1 MNAGLNNLNSFKIR
15 KELAMETVEY
25 KNKKIEFEEPSTPK
39 ISIDGEAIQ
48 ISYDA
53 EANEFNTGE
62 LPYRS
67 FKSVKELAEAIV
79 EQRLQ
84 NE

>member
-1 MNAGLNNLNSFKIR
+1 MDKF
-15 KELAMETVEY
+15 EY
-25 KNKKIEFEEPSTPK
+25 KNKKIEFEESSNPK
-39 ISIDGEAIQ
+39 ISIDGKPTQ
-48 ISYDA
+48 ISHDTDA
-53 EANEFNTGE
+53 SEFNAAE

>member
-1 MNAGLNNLNSFKIR
+1 MDKF
-15 KELAMETVEY
+15 EF
-25 KNKKIEFEEPSTPK
+25 KNKKIEFEESSNPK
-39 ISIDGEAIQ
+39 ISIDGEPIQ
-48 ISYDA
+48 VSHDA
-53 EANEFNTGE
+53 DASEFNAGE

-84 NE
+84 HE

>member
-1 MNAGLNNLNSFKIR
+1 MDI
-15 KELAMETVEY
+15 VEY
-25 KNKKIEFEEPSTPK
+25 KNKKIELEESSNPK
-39 ISIDGEAIQ
+39 ISIDGEPIQ
-48 ISYDA
+48 VSHDA
-53 EANEFNTGE
+53 DANEFNAGE

-84 NE
+84 HE

>member
-1 MNAGLNNLNSFKIR
+1 MDK
-15 KELAMETVEY
+15 VEY
-25 KNKKIEFEEPSTPK
+25 KNKKIEFEESSNPK
-39 ISIDGEAIQ
+39 ISIDGEPIQ
-48 ISYDA
+48 VSHDA
-53 EANEFNTGE
+53 DANEFNAGE

-84 NE
+84 HE